1 MFVDSSMLPFARA
14 VDVLTVAG
22 ALVVSYVVLSC
33 LLWLLSTWKN
43 RASGGVSRFH
53 RAGAWAVVTGAS
65 RGIGA
70 EFARDLAS
78 RGFNGA
84 LSPLSLP
91 PQALFAPLP
100 NQFLVFLLARDEERL
115 AALQAELQQKH
126 KVLVKFASFDF
137 AASDVYSRAAAAL
150 SSIGL
155 DNIFVLVNNVG
166 YLSDIP
172 EPYLEHSP
180 GYVDRLI
187 RVRVACCWPLALSS
201 IVCVTHTQVNI
212 SAMHDMTRLIMPHML
227 ERGRREQRLSC
238 CVINVSS
245 LSAMLTVPLMTVY
258 SASKSYVTTFSTA
271 LATEYCGNVCVM
283 SVEPGTARTDMCHNK
298 KEGFGNPHPREVAKG
313 ALDHTGE
320 ALVSFTPYYFHQVV
334 SPLQKHPSHALISNP
349 LQLQRFG
356 LKFIP
361 RSVQIFIAKKT
372 FEALRDELVQEK
384 R

>member
-14 VDVLTVAG
+14 VDVLFVAG

-78 RGFNGA
+78 RGFN
-84 LSPLSLP
+84 
-91 PQALFAPLP
+91 
-100 NQFLVFLLARDEERL
+100 VFLLARDEERL

-187 RVRVACCWPLALSS
+187 R
-201 IVCVTHTQVNI
+201 VNI

-320 ALVSFTPYYFHQVV
+320 ALVSFTPYYFHQ
-334 SPLQKHPSHALISNP
+334 
-349 LQLQRFG
+349 LQRFG